1 MTRHKRHVGMLNILA
16 GLFVFLSGLMVCI
29 DWVTDAASWEIGIK
43 GPVWV
48 VLGVVLALMGRE
60 YIDDA
65 RRE

>member
-1 MTRHKRHVGMLNILA
+1 MTRHKKKVGYLNILGGA
-16 GLFVFLSGLMVCI
+16 FLFLTGLMVCI
-29 DWVTDAASWEIGIK
+29 DWATDGESWEIGVK
-43 GPVWV
+43 GPVWI